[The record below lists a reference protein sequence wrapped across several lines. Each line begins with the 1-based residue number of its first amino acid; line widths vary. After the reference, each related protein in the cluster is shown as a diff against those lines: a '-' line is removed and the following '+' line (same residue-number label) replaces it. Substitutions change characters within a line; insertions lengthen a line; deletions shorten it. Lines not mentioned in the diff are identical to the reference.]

1 MLQCEMDD
9 DVLLLFNS
17 LKLYSL
23 YHPSLSIINT
33 RYFHYSKQLSNTL
46 QCSINTVHVGINM

>member
-1 MLQCEMDD
+1 MLQREMDD
-9 DVLLLFNS
+9 VVLLLFNS

-33 RYFHYSKQLSNTL
+33 GYFHYSKQLSNTL
-46 QCSINTVHVGINM
+46 QCSINTVYAGINM

>member
-9 DVLLLFNS
+9 VVLLLFNS

-33 RYFHYSKQLSNTL
+33 GYFHYSKQLSNTL
-46 QCSINTVHVGINM
+46 QCSINTVHAGINM